1 MATSRK
7 RVTVALGDDEHACL
21 VEAARAQGMTPA
33 AYMRAMALFSA
44 GWGKY
49 TGPLFRPTERGDERD
64 RSDAAVAHAG
74 LRMLVELS
82 RHVRQRFVYH
92 EPPRDSTVRMMI
104 AYCGLLTKFDDAL
117 QAMRRAD
124 DAVEL
129 AQRLLMNGTT
139 IAEHHGL
146 LGNAV
151 IKAAEHILLV
161 ISPLQSDAAGGSN
174 G

>member
-1 MATSRK
+1 MSTSRK
-7 RVTVALGDDEHACL
+7 RITVALGDDEHACL
-21 VEAARAQGMTPA
+21 VEAARAMGMTPA
-33 AYMRAMALFSA
+33 AYMRSMALFSA

-49 TGPLFRPTERGDERD
+49 TGPLFRPTEHGAERD
-64 RSDAAVAHAG
+64 RSDAAVAHVG
-74 LRMLVELS
+74 LRMTVELS
-82 RHVRQRFVYH
+82 RHVRQRFVCH
-92 EPPRDSTVRMMI
+92 EPPRDSTVRMLI

-117 QAMRRAD
+117 QALRRVD

-151 IKAAEHILLV
+151 VKAAEHILRV
-161 ISPLQSDAAGGSN
+161 IVPQRSDAVGG
-174 G
+174 